1 MYRIYSSELPGHSL
15 NFRFSRDGTY
25 SKKALSFE
33 VGTHYIYQQD
43 IKILS
48 TCLFN
53 QTMRTVIITRIKCLM
68 FKLVCKTPLFT
79 KEKQHCKLNQLYCR
93 AFYSCQSFLG
103 QPRFAMFCS
112 TTFRHANSK
121 QTWLPNTLGM
131 LVDDDA
137 VLTGK
142 KQSSFIVN
150 AENRER
156 RKKIKKIRDFPPK
169 NQNLQEVFRKL
180 KTGSLPRKSRALE
193 WFATKITFTDS
204 LYITK

>member
-1 MYRIYSSELPGHSL
+1 
-15 NFRFSRDGTY
+15 
-25 SKKALSFE
+25 
-33 VGTHYIYQQD
+33 
-43 IKILS
+43 
-48 TCLFN
+48 
-53 QTMRTVIITRIKCLM
+53 
-68 FKLVCKTPLFT
+68 
-79 KEKQHCKLNQLYCR
+79 
-93 AFYSCQSFLG
+93 
-103 QPRFAMFCS
+103 
-112 TTFRHANSK
+112 
-121 QTWLPNTLGM
+121 M